1 LGLGLALGAFL
12 KCLFNSDF
20 AGEVKALALH
30 RKSNKPKASLKTEL
44 AKEKIDGPSKNIDL
58 QKESYNNG
66 AIHILAEMQKEGRLI
81 DFLKENLDDY
91 NDEEIG
97 GSVRS
102 IHEGCKKAIDTHIQM
117 EKVLDQEEEST
128 CRINKDYDAK
138 SIKLTGRVSDTYPM
152 KGSLVH
158 PGWKVKEV
166 KLTQKSKSTQNIIAP
181 AEVEIE

>member
-1 LGLGLALGAFL
+1 M
-12 KCLFNSDF
+12 KCLFNRDF
-20 AGEVKALALH
+20 AGEVKDLALQ
-30 RKSNKPKASLKTEL
+30 RKNKTPVKSIK
-44 AKEKIDGPSKNIDL
+44 KEVETKLQSPVEEKVDL
-58 QKESYNNG
+58 QKESYHNG

-102 IHEGCKKAIDTHIQM
+102 IHEGCKKAIDSHIQM

-138 SIKLTGRVSDTYPM
+138 SIKLTGRVADNYPM

-166 KLTQKSKSTQNIIAP
+166 KLTQKSKSAQNILAP